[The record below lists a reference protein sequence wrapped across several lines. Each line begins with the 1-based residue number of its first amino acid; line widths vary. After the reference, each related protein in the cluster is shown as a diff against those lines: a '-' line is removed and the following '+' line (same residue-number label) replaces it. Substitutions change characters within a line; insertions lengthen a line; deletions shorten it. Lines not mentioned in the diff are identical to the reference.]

1 MGGVHIQMPD
11 CVCDVKALKRDF
23 SQNQQ
28 IVVNAQKKIK
38 YAARNLRIG
47 TPTHEGLKFY
57 NHLAG
62 LFGQRLWFFNKT
74 RKYSNKLKINKAD
87 CIGCGKCA
95 KICPMKN
102 LSISHG
108 KPEPNGR
115 CTMCYRC
122 INQCPKRAITLI
134 GNNVIAQ
141 YTVDDFVSEGE

>member
-1 MGGVHIQMPD
+1 MNCILRKWRLSD
-11 CVCDVKALKRDF
+11 AKDLASAL
-23 SQNQQ
+23 N
-28 IVVNAQKKIK
+28 NEKIK

-74 RKYSNKLKINKAD
+74 CKYSNKLKINKAD

-141 YTVDDFVSEGE
+141 HTVDDFISEDSLQIKENY